1 MNVRH
6 LLILTTILSISG
18 CSLLPKWGEDVKPIT
33 VKTEAVART
42 PLNLSDPAPLKA
54 REVQWIVITP
64 ENADEVWKRLKDEK
78 KDLMLIALTDD
89 GYEMLAMNIAEIK
102 NLIAQQRSIIIK
114 YKDYYEPPK
123 TAPTK

>member
-6 LLILTTILSISG
+6 LLILTTLLSISG
-18 CSLLPKWGEDVKPIT
+18 CSILPKFGSDVKPIT

>member
-6 LLILTTILSISG
+6 LLILTSLLSISG

-42 PLNLSDPAPLKA
+42 PLNLPDPAPLKM
-54 REVQWIVITP
+54 REVQWLVITP
-64 ENADEVWKRLKDEK
+64 ENAEQIWQKLKDEK
-78 KDLMLIALTDD
+78 KDLMLIALTDE

-102 NLIAQQRSIIIK
+102 NLIAQQRSVIIK
-114 YKDYYEPPK
+114 YKEYYEPPK
-123 TAPTK
+123 DTPTK